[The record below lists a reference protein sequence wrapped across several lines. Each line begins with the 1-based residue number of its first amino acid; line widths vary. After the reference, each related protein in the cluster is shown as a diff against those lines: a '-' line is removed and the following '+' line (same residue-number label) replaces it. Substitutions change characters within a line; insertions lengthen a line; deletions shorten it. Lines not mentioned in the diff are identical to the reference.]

1 MAKAVDSALAQTAP
15 HGETIVIDDG
25 STDSSRDVLAGF
37 SSRIQL
43 VARGNRGGNPTRN
56 QLAETARNKWLQFL
70 DADDYL
76 LPTKI
81 ETQFK
86 EAGELDSIDALYS
99 PLLIDN
105 GSGAEA
111 PTLSH
116 QPDRNDDLPTQWL
129 KWQVCQTGALLWR
142 AEALHSIGGWSD
154 AMPRCQDNEL
164 CLRAIKAGLRFKF
177 CPTPGAVYRI
187 WSEQTVSRKDPRAL
201 IETKTALID
210 NMLGWLRKS
219 RTLAQP
225 HRLAAGQACFEM
237 ARTLAQH
244 DLDAASAYFRQR
256 SAHGLIVAAGSAA
269 PRHYR
274 LAYRLVGFRNAEKLA
289 RVLRR

>member
-1 MAKAVDSALAQTAP
+1 MVCTAALFSADHLANGLILLLFNGKNLTNYIAI
-15 HGETIVIDDG
+15 GEMT
-25 STDSSRDVLAGF
+25 
-37 SSRIQL
+37 Q
-43 VARGNRGGNPTRN
+43 
-56 QLAETARNKWLQFL
+56 
-70 DADDYL
+70 L

-164 CLRAIKAGLRFKF
+164 CLRAIKAGRQNL
-177 CPTPGAVYRI
+177 
-187 WSEQTVSRKDPRAL
+187 AL
-201 IETKTALID
+201 TH
-210 NMLGWLRKS
+210 W
-219 RTLAQP
+219 QFP
-225 HRLAAGQACFEM
+225 C
-237 ARTLAQH
+237 
-244 DLDAASAYFRQR
+244 
-256 SAHGLIVAAGSAA
+256 
-269 PRHYR
+269 
-274 LAYRLVGFRNAEKLA
+274 
-289 RVLRR
+289 